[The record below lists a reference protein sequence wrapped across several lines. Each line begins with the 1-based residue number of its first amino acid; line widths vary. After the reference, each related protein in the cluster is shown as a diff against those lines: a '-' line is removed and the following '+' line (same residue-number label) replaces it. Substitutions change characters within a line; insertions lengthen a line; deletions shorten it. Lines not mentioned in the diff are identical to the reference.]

1 MTQATCLRGILLP
14 PSFHDLPMWSRA
26 CFWVDRIMFPSL
38 CSFQLLCFAMYE
50 AERKGEKKKTEQN
63 WKWLISSKLGNSLAA
78 SKSFFFFFSPSE
90 FSIVFSLD
98 ILLIIKIIIG
108 KQFWSFRLH
117 STFFNAHWHY
127 KHLLTSDLGINFL
140 GYNIFAIL
148 HLNLPN
154 IIKPFK
160 WH

>member
-1 MTQATCLRGILLP
+1 MIFLCDLGYVSGWIGLCFLHFVLSNCYALQCMRLRG
-14 PSFHDLPMWSRA
+14 
-26 CFWVDRIMFPSL
+26 
-38 CSFQLLCFAMYE
+38 
-50 AERKGEKKKTEQN
+50 KGKKKRESKTGNDWSAPN
-63 WKWLISSKLGNSLAA
+63 WETVWLPVNLF
-78 SKSFFFFFSPSE
+78 SFFFFFPSE
-90 FSIVFSLD
+90 FSVVFALD
-98 ILLIIKIIIG
+98 ILLILKIIIG
-108 KQFWSFRLH
+108 KQLWSFWLH
-117 STFFNAHWHY
+117 STFFSAHWHY